1 MKLSAVTSKRLPI
14 LFCTAVWLSPIGA
27 KKQQRINPQKLDC
40 DTLVRLSVGFLNRLV
55 KDLERRRGRVQY
67 RGFVLS
73 IPSSLVAVATSGS
86 IEANGN
92 DDNVDDGRDNN
103 DDDNDEDDDD
113 NNDDDDDDDDND
125 DEDDDDHDDDD
136 DGSDNQEEE
145 SHDNDSDTDDSDDA
159 QDDHHD

>member
-73 IPSSLVAVATSGS
+73 IPSSLVVVVATSGS

-113 NNDDDDDDDDND
+113 NNDDYDDDDDDD
-125 DEDDDDHDDDD
+125 DEDD